1 MGFVVVVFSEAF
13 HVVESW
19 IVEFECLPESF
30 DLALRGGFSNGT
42 VDVLYAMRFEV
53 CGESALAVVAVVLG
67 SVVTEHLVGCSSVA

>member
-1 MGFVVVVFSEAF
+1 MGWGFVVKASVGFVVVVFSEAF

-42 VDVLYAMRFEV
+42 RDVFYAM
-53 CGESALAVVAVVLG
+53 CL
-67 SVVTEHLVGCSSVA
+67 

>member
-1 MGFVVVVFSEAF
+1 MGWSFVVKASVRFVVVVFSEAF

-42 VDVLYAMRFEV
+42 RDVL
-53 CGESALAVVAVVLG
+53 CHALRG
-67 SVVTEHLVGCSSVA
+67 MM